1 MRVLGLLPVA
11 GCFMYSPMP
20 SERAAPKLRK
30 ISEAK
35 ILEMKVNLYMQ
46 QGLCPGK
53 EGKLYANAN
62 VQWPGGK
69 PVARSIGS
77 DVDSLPPSGFQVTG
91 PLIKGD
97 ANAHLFPS
105 ADVLAS
111 VDSGFEA
118 TIVYT
123 PEPRFTFHQVFPPE
137 YSCYVGWYS
146 DGGTGNTGN
155 WGNGGNNGDVGQHG
169 THGENGGTG
178 GRGSNGG
185 RVTAYVTIVGTRYY
199 PRLLAVWANDTFFL
213 APANKPLEFGAAGG
227 QGGNGGN
234 GGDGGAGGDQ
244 PTKDVER
251 VEDDGSKH
259 TVRVASGRAGD
270 GGDGGTGGRGGD
282 GGTGGT
288 VDVTYDSQFP
298 ELRAL
303 IRTDVHGGA
312 GGYGGAGGNAGNGGG
327 TNAEEGAQEG
337 QRGQDG
343 GNGGDGGRGSDGRA
357 SVHPGSVASRFA
369 SLRGL
374 VIGGKSGQQPATDA
388 PPPRGGPPPRSG
400 PPPRGPTRPVLK
412 KRRRH

>member
-1 MRVLGLLPVA
+1 MTHPTKRVLVLLPLA
-11 GCFMYSPMP
+11 GCFTYSAMP
-20 SERAAPKLRK
+20 TERAAPKLRK

-35 ILEMKVNLYMQ
+35 ILDMKVNLYMQ

-53 EGKLYANAN
+53 EGKLYANAT

-69 PVARSIGS
+69 PVPRSIGS

-91 PLIKGD
+91 PLIKG
-97 ANAHLFPS
+97 NEEAHLFPN

-111 VDSGFEA
+111 ADSGFEA

-137 YSCYVGWYS
+137 YSCYTGWYE
-146 DGGTGNTGN
+146 DGGMGQRGFD
-155 WGNGGNNGDVGQHG
+155 GNGGNNGDTGHHG
-169 THGENGGTG
+169 DHGENGANG
-178 GRGSNGG
+178 GRGTNGG

-199 PRLLAVWANDTFFL
+199 PRLLAVWANDHFFL
-213 APANKPLEFGAAGG
+213 APLNTPLEFGAAGG
-227 QGGNGGN
+227 QGGSGGNGGN
-234 GGDGGAGGDQ
+234 GGHGGDQ

-270 GGDGGTGGRGGD
+270 GGDGGDGGRGGD
-282 GGTGGT
+282 GGAGGT

-298 ELRAL
+298 ELREL

-312 GGYGGAGGNAGNGGG
+312 PGYGGAAGNFGSGGG

-337 QRGQDG
+337 QNGQNGQNGSDG
-343 GNGGDGGRGSDGRA
+343 GNGGSGRA
-357 SVHPGSVASRFA
+357 SVHPGSVGGRFA
-369 SLRGL
+369 TLRGITL
-374 VIGGKSGQQPATDA
+374 GGTSGQQP
-388 PPPRGGPPPRSG
+388 PPTQGPPSHGAPR
-400 PPPRGPTRPVLK
+400 PPTRPVPK
-412 KRRRH
+412 HRRHH